1 MATRDGYS
9 NFGFFDGLSP
19 QDTDGSA
26 LEGTDFDTQ
35 GFDTVTFTVFVGD
48 LTSAGTMSA
57 DNRHT
62 IALQHADVSSVA
74 STASTYVAV
83 GSVDMIRTGSGAI
96 TSGVWQ
102 SIASTTDG
110 STIYQIGYRG
120 SKRFV
125 RLHFSGNGAPSVM
138 SVCAIAIGGLPA
150 NWPVNSSG

>member
-1 MATRDGYS
+1 MPTRDGYS
-9 NFGFFDGLSP
+9 NFGFFDAQIPL
-19 QDTDGSA
+19 DTDGSA
-26 LEGTDFDTQ
+26 LEGATFDTQ
-35 GFDTVTFTVFVGD
+35 GFDTVTFVVFVGD
-48 LTSAGTMSA
+48 LTGGGAMSV
-57 DNRHT
+57 DNKHT

-74 STASTYVAV
+74 STASTYTAV
-83 GSVDMIRTGSGAI
+83 GSVDMIRTGSTAI

-102 SIASTTDG
+102 SIASTTDA

-125 RLHFSGNGAPSVM
+125 RLHFSGNGLPSIM